1 MIDRDIGTQE
11 SENEWETELREMI
24 LYTYYI
30 AGRVEVVLYVLDGSI
45 FGRRSISRA
54 FASGEDRGGS
64 HLRVLPADVTVLSEI
79 YGPDALTPSL
89 KMSFCSLS
97 RARGRNA
104 RTIYG
109 RDCFSDARAALAPL
123 VLSRWPRV

>member
-54 FASGEDRGGS
+54 FASGEDRGGEPS
-64 HLRVLPADVTVLSEI
+64 ASPPRRRDGSIRDLWTRRAHAVSKNVLLFI
-79 YGPDALTPSL
+79 
-89 KMSFCSLS
+89 
-97 RARGRNA
+97 
-104 RTIYG
+104 I
-109 RDCFSDARAALAPL
+109 ARAGA
-123 VLSRWPRV
+123 